1 MGVRA
6 VVQDETIKTSIS
18 EDMYE
23 VNNEMEYVEVEAIEV
38 DAETGEVVENVV
50 Q

>member
-1 MGVRA
+1 M
-6 VVQDETIKTSIS
+6 QDETIKTSIS